1 MKSFQEYRKKL
12 HEAIDH
18 PMIEHN
24 GSMVH
29 VNNSDGKPI
38 HHTNE
43 GIKNF
48 HNWFADSK
56 MTDKHGRP
64 QVFYHG
70 TSEDFS
76 SFSKDAANKNTKTG
90 VPENTH
96 FFTNNA
102 EAASSYAKQK
112 HDGWYNKS
120 WGEGGNVKPVY
131 IKAKKVL
138 KIDAKG
144 DPWNNISYKVKGERS
159 AGDYDIN
166 DLSSIAKGGKYHAL
180 LVKNVHD
187 RQDTTQDDKPA
198 TSVAVFT
205 HNQVKSVFNNGKWDK
220 ESDNISEANNNIT
233 EKNT

>member
-1 MKSFQEYRKKL
+1 MNLLQKYFNLKQSLAEST
-12 HEAIDH
+12 DH

-24 GSMVH
+24 GNMLH
-29 VNNSDGKPI
+29 RNNSDGKPI
-38 HHTNE
+38 HHTDE

-48 HNWFADSK
+48 HNWFGDSK

-64 QVFYHG
+64 QTFYHG

-76 SFSKDAANKNTKTG
+76 KFSKDTANKNTKTG

-96 FFTNNA
+96 FFSDDA
-102 EAASSYAKQK
+102 AAASSYAKQK
-112 HDGWYNKS
+112 TDRSTKTTS

-144 DPWNNISYKVKGERS
+144 DDWNNISYKAKGDHN
-159 AGDYDIN
+159 AGDYDMN
-166 DLSSIAKGGKYHAL
+166 DLSQIAKHGKYHAM

-187 RQDTTQDDKPA
+187 RQDYHGSRPA

-220 ESDNISEANNNIT
+220 DSDKISEDT
-233 EKNT
+233 YE